1 MIAIIDYGR
10 GNLRSVQKSFQHAQ
24 DEQEI
29 VVTSELKVLSRA
41 DGLVLPGVGAFG
53 DALQSLRSTEL
64 NGFITE
70 QARAGKPLLGICLG
84 MQLLLDVSYEFGEH
98 EGLGLVAG
106 SCRPL
111 PQESGIK
118 VPHIGWNTLSF
129 NPACPTEI
137 FDTCQED
144 TSVYFVHSYYC
155 DVRRDEEIAARTE
168 YGISFASALHANNIF
183 GVQFHPEK
191 SSTAGLRILKNYC
204 AYVNQEAVSS
214 QKAASKQNA
223 ALSQNVA
230 PNQRTSS

>member
-29 VVTSELKVLSRA
+29 VVASEQEVLSRA

-53 DALQSLRSTEL
+53 DAMQSLRSTGL
-64 NGFITE
+64 DTFIAQ
-70 QARAGKPLLGICLG
+70 QARTGKPLLGICLG

-106 SCRPL
+106 ACRPL
-111 PQESGIK
+111 PQETGIK

-129 NPACPTEI
+129 NPVCPTEI
-137 FDTCQED
+137 FERCQED
-144 TSVYFVHSYYC
+144 TSMYFVHSYYC
-155 DVRRDEEIAARTE
+155 DVECNEEIAARTE

-191 SSTAGLRILKNYC
+191 SSTAGLRILKNFC
-204 AYVNQEAVSS
+204 TYVNQEAT
-214 QKAASKQNA
+214 
-223 ALSQNVA
+223 